1 MMKGLKN
8 LLDFLAVKWIK
19 ANTSARDLLIEKYD
33 DFNIEHVK
41 YGYNSLVESIGN
53 AVPDMMWAKDL
64 EGRYLWAN
72 QRIIDGLL
80 FSVDLEHTLGR
91 TDIDMATVRRLL
103 IGAENHTFGV
113 VCGNSDVEV
122 IREERPMRFLE
133 FGMVTGK
140 PMYLEVHKNV
150 LRDKDGVVIGTV
162 GTGRD
167 ITEEYL
173 GYKAIS
179 ENLKSDAVIEEAV
192 AEITR
197 LMDKYYFEA

>member
-1 MMKGLKN
+1 MNKIKRFF
-8 LLDFLAVKWIK
+8 DRLAVTWIK
-19 ANTSARDLLIEKYD
+19 SNISARDLLIDRYD

-41 YGYNSLVESIGN
+41 YGLNSLVESIGN

-72 QRIIDGLL
+72 QQIIDNLL
-80 FSVDLEHTLGR
+80 FSGDVENTLGR
-91 TDIDMATVRRLL
+91 NDVDMATVRRNV

-122 IREERPMRFLE
+122 IRYEKPMRFLE

-150 LRDKDGVVIGTV
+150 LRDKKGVVIGTV

-167 ITEEYL
+167 ITAEYL
-173 GYKAIS
+173 GYKSIT
-179 ENLKSDAVIEEAV
+179 EKLKDKPELVKVYEE
-192 AEITR
+192 INK